1 MFSVVMPL
9 FNKEDS
15 VPSTIRSILSQTYSN
30 YELIIINDG
39 STDLSR
45 ERAASFSDPR
55 IQIIDQQNLGVSAA
69 RNRGIKAASNPYIAF
84 MDADD
89 IWEPEYLQT
98 QRKLIQDYP
107 EAG

>member
-9 FNKEDS
+9 FNKEGS

-39 STDLSR
+39 STDLSLK
-45 ERAASFSDPR
+45 RAASFSDPR
-55 IQIIDQQNLGVSAA
+55 IRIIEQQNLGASAA

-84 MDADD
+84 MDGDD